1 MADIRG
7 GGCVKNYLKTKFKN
21 HAIKAAPRAIV
32 KIPANKIAMKQSAH
46 DFVCCRGGTGYSLFF
61 ITEFFRKEDQFW
73 CTITSLSA
81 LACLILPDES
91 HRCVPG
97 CSV

>member
-21 HAIKAAPRAIV
+21 HAIKAAPKAPRAIV
-32 KIPANKIAMKQSAH
+32 KIPANKMAMKQSAH

-61 ITEFFRKEDQFW
+61 ITVFFER
-73 CTITSLSA
+73 
-81 LACLILPDES
+81 
-91 HRCVPG
+91 G
-97 CSV
+97 